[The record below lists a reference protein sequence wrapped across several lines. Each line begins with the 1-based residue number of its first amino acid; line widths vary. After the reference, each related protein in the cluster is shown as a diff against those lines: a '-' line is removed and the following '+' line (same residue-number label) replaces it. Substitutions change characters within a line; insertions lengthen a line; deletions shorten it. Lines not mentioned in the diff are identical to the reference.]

1 MAIETL
7 TDAELISRA
16 QKTEN
21 YKSAIESLYPKYYRL
36 TCSIA
41 YRIIKNYEDAGE
53 IAQDCMMN
61 VYKNLGKFD
70 ASKNFGKWIKRIVY
84 NKSIDYF
91 RRKRDFVSL
100 EDIEDMIDSRHNPEQ
115 LLKRKESSKRISEA
129 ISSLDTKFSEIGKL
143 LLEGATYPEIAEM
156 MEINPNTA
164 RWRGSQLRKKLKKK
178 FNGSTKNL

>member
-1 MAIETL
+1 
-7 TDAELISRA
+7 
-16 QKTEN
+16 
-21 YKSAIESLYPKYYRL
+21 
-36 TCSIA
+36 
-41 YRIIKNYEDAGE
+41 
-53 IAQDCMMN
+53 
-61 VYKNLGKFD
+61 
-70 ASKNFGKWIKRIVY
+70 
-84 NKSIDYF
+84 
-91 RRKRDFVSL
+91 VSL